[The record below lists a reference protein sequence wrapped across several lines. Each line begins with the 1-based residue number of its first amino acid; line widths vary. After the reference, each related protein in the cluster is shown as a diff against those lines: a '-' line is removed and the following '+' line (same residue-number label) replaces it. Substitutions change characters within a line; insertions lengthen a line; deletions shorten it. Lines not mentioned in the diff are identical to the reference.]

1 MGRQRAEESLNSF
14 NAAPPLSDA
23 RRPRPLLSVLG
34 PLGAVSSQQE
44 VKDHTFLKT
53 GWWFVWLGVL
63 PPSPKSSIAIIPEI
77 AQSTWFVEEVLFEFS
92 V

>member
-23 RRPRPLLSVLG
+23 RLGSLSLSLS
-34 PLGAVSSQQE
+34 LGAVSSQQE